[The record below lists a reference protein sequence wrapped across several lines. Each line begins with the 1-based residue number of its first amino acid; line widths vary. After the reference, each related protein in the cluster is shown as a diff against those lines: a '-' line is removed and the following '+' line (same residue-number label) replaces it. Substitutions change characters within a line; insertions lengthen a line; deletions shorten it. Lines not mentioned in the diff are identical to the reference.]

1 MNASQLFIL
10 FVVLL
15 FPLEGLIAANQEGQP
30 QTRLLQTQNEDPQTN
45 ITRRQAYDIARE
57 NFSGRVLSIR
67 LEHSEWRVRM
77 DQDGTVFN
85 ILVHADTGVI
95 SRPSE

>member
-10 FVVLL
+10 FVLLL
-15 FPLEGLIAANQEGQP
+15 FPLEGLVAANQEGQP

-45 ITRRQAYDIARE
+45 ISRRQAYDIARE

-67 LEHSEWRVRM
+67 LEHSGWRVRM

-85 ILVHADTGVI
+85 ILVHADTGAI